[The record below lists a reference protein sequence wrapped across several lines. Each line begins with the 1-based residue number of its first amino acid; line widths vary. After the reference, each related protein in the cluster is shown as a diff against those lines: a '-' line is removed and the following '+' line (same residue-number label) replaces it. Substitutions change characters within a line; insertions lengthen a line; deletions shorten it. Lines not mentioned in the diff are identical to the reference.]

1 MIIFGPQGEMMAR
14 QSDSSGQPS
23 RPYDTTP
30 IVRRAEQ
37 MLAASRV
44 IAQGMPP
51 GFSSPS
57 PVNFLLELFVAEETG
72 RCLSI
77 GELGRNNSFSRRVV
91 DRWIDALTDEGFV
104 EISGQAVGL
113 TKQGYDVITS
123 MLTRL
128 SDTKNPPN

>member
-1 MIIFGPQGEMMAR
+1 MMAR

-23 RPYDTTP
+23 RPYDITP

-77 GELGRNNSFSRRVV
+77 VELGRKDGFSRRVV
-91 DRWIDALTDEGFV
+91 DRWIDALADEGFV
-104 EISGQAVGL
+104 EISGQALGL
-113 TKQGYDVITS
+113 TNHGYDIVTT

-128 SDTKNPPN
+128 SDAENPSD

>member
-1 MIIFGPQGEMMAR
+1 MMAR
-14 QSDSSGQPS
+14 QADSSGQPS
-23 RPYDTTP
+23 RPYDITP
-30 IVRRAEQ
+30 IVRRAEH

-77 GELGRNNSFSRRVV
+77 GELGRSDGFSKRVV
-91 DRWIDALTDEGFV
+91 DRWIDALADEGFV
-104 EISGQAVGL
+104 EISGQALGL
-113 TKQGYDVITS
+113 TNQGYDVVTT

-128 SDTKNPPN
+128 SDAENPSD

>member
-1 MIIFGPQGEMMAR
+1 MMGR
-14 QSDSSGQPS
+14 QSDSSGHPN
-23 RPYDTTP
+23 RPYDATP

-37 MLAASRV
+37 MLDASRA

-72 RCLSI
+72 RCLSV
-77 GELGRNNSFSRRVV
+77 GELGRNDGISKRVV
-91 DRWIDALTDEGFV
+91 DRWIDALADEGFV
-104 EISGQAVGL
+104 EMSGQAVGL
-113 TKQGYDVITS
+113 TNQGYGVVTT

-128 SDTKNPPN
+128 FDAKSLSD